1 MHVSPPA
8 DGSNNP
14 ITVNGRSYSCTIGQ
28 ALTVP
33 DQDGFV
39 MRANGWSKVP
49 DTVAVGISQAAYNAL
64 PNPDPNTLYVI
75 TG

>member
-1 MHVSPPA
+1 MHVSPPT
-8 DGSNNP
+8 DGSRNP
-14 ITVNGRSYSCTIGQ
+14 ITVNGRSYSCAVGQ

-39 MRANGWSKVP
+39 MRANGW
-49 DTVAVGISQAAYNAL
+49 TQVAYTITVGITQAAYNAL
-64 PNPDPNTLYVI
+64 ANPDPNTLYVI